1 MRPLLA
7 PVLLAALTALA
18 ACAGSE
24 KPPET
29 PESADGEKKAA
40 PKDDP
45 AADKTP
51 PEGGADQGSDA
62 PASPGAPPKPAVDKS
77 MSLDTYE
84 LTPADC
90 ESLGKQYGEVARSD
104 QMAALSPKLSA
115 KQRDATAAQ
124 VDKVVSGLEDKW
136 IAGCQASLV
145 NKAVDHDA
153 LKCALSAKTV
163 KAFDVCLNGE
173 AGTPQPAGRPGKKK

>member
-7 PVLLAALTALA
+7 PLLLAALTALA
-18 ACAGSE
+18 ACAASG

-29 PESADGEKKAA
+29 PENADAENKGDTKAE
-40 PKDDP
+40 PSG
-45 AADKTP
+45 DKTP
-51 PEGGADQGSDA
+51 SDAAEPSSGADAEPGPA
-62 PASPGAPPKPAVDKS
+62 PKRPAVPAG
-77 MSLDTYE
+77 MSIDTYE

-90 ESLGKQYGEVARSD
+90 DSLGKQYGEVARSD
-104 QMAALSPKLSA
+104 QMSALSPKLSA

-124 VDKVVSGLEDKW
+124 VDKVVSGLEDRW
-136 IAGCQASLV
+136 IASCQASLV

-153 LKCALSAKTV
+153 IKCALSAKSV

-173 AGTPQPAGRPGKKK
+173 AGTPQTGGKPGRKK